1 MKIKGVSNKIAA
13 RIPGDSEL
21 DSALRLPTRFFAPRQ
36 RTLYWL
42 ILSDVVR
49 STAVFVFRDRGFG
62 WGDMGRGFFIR
73 FFSAISALLRLGR
86 SPVDRW

>member
-1 MKIKGVSNKIAA
+1 M
-13 RIPGDSEL
+13 
-21 DSALRLPTRFFAPRQ
+21 
-36 RTLYWL
+36 
-42 ILSDVVR
+42 R

-86 SPVDRW
+86 SPVDRLGGIVKMEGLAQC